1 MVDHRTA
8 LIYVMVLA
16 SASDTDMTD
25 AELRRIG
32 HITANLPIFRNY
44 DASATLPEVSA
55 DCAEFL
61 GEEEGLDRA
70 FDIIRDSLPPKLRE
84 TAYALA
90 CDVVAADGD
99 AHQEE
104 LRFLEMARHQL
115 EIDRLIAAGIE
126 RGAQARFAV
135 YRPDNQTEDQ

>member
-32 HITANLPIFRNY
+32 HITANLPVFRGY
-44 DASATLPEVSA
+44 DASETLPEVAA
-55 DCAEFL
+55 DCADLL
-61 GEEEGLDRA
+61 GDEEGLEKA
-70 FDIIRDSLPPKLRE
+70 FGIIRESLPQKLRE

-90 CDVVAADGD
+90 CDVVAADGE

-104 LRFLEMARHQL
+104 LRFLEMARHKL

-135 YRPDNQTEDQ
+135 YRPEN